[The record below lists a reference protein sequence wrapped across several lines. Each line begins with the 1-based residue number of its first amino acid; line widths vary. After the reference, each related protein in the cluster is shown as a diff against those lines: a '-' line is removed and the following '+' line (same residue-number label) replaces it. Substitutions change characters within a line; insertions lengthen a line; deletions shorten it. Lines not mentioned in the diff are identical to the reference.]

1 LPPLAIPA
9 STQLKKQKLYNFLL
23 ERAAMQ
29 EASVSQGESGSW
41 RELFVRGYAA
51 PLITLSL
58 GVGLHAFNGFLVSTS
73 LPTAV
78 LAIGG
83 AELMSW
89 SFTVYLVFAIVG
101 GSAAARLKHRLGAR
115 RALVWPAAVFLAG
128 TLCAG
133 LAPTMPVFLFGRA
146 LQGAGEGVIS
156 ALCYALIPVLFPS
169 RLVARVFGV
178 EAMVWAL
185 AAFGGPLVS
194 GVLTETVS
202 WRAAFFVNLPLIA
215 LFVVLVLT
223 VVPAEAR
230 GKDLGPFPAFRLF
243 GCGAGIMLVAVA
255 AILHAPAL
263 MAACLLGAAA
273 VLVGVFIV
281 DRRQADRLFPSDAFS
296 LTTTVGAGLWMVLL
310 MPVAQASTSVYLN
323 ITIQHLWGYGPTVAG
338 YISAAMALSWSGSAL
353 VAANI
358 DSLRIRQRLIRLGP
372 VLVVMGLVGIL
383 LAILGDTPAA
393 VIPCQ
398 IAIGSGF
405 GMSWAFI
412 SQGVMEAA
420 RPGERDRA
428 SAMLPTVQSGG
439 YALGAAIAGLVA
451 NSAGLIAGLG
461 TGGIAVPAAWTFGIA
476 AGLGTLAVLASL
488 GVRIV
493 PRPPVSPGR

>member
-1 LPPLAIPA
+1 MA
-9 STQLKKQKLYNFLL
+9 
-23 ERAAMQ
+23 E
-29 EASVSQGESGSW
+29 GESGTW
-41 RELFVRGYAA
+41 GELFVRANAA

-133 LAPTMPVFLFGRA
+133 LAPTMPVFLLGRA

-215 LFVVLVLT
+215 LFAVLVLV
-223 VVPAEAR
+223 VVPPEAR
-230 GKDLGPFPAFRLF
+230 GKELGPFPAFRLF

-255 AILHAPAL
+255 AILHVPAL
-263 MAACLLGAAA
+263 MAACLVVAAA
-273 VLVGVFIV
+273 VLVGVFVV

-353 VAANI
+353 AVANI
-358 DSLRIRQRLIRLGP
+358 DDLRLRQRLIRLGP
-372 VLVVMGLVGIL
+372 VLVVAGLAGIL
-383 LAILGDTPAA
+383 LAILGDAPAA

-451 NSAGLIAGLG
+451 NSAGLIEGLE

-488 GVRIV
+488 RVRIV
-493 PRPPVSPGR
+493 AGRPVSPGR